1 MLEELDIMGDPVEEA
16 VMTLVDKED
25 RLRGVDEP
33 VSCCVDT
40 PPRVDL
46 LGRAKAFRGGI
57 VCCWIQRASQRME
70 SNRRYGATIKFCVYC
85 VVEGV
90 KVDNA

>member
-33 VSCCVDT
+33 VSCCVET
-40 PPRVDL
+40 PPRADL

-57 VCCWIQRASQRME
+57 VWCWLSELVREWNPIEDME
-70 SNRRYGATIKFCVYC
+70 RPSNSVFTVLWKGESR
-85 VVEGV
+85 
-90 KVDNA
+90 